1 MNTRRVDGRQEFL
14 DSGHTVCPLTQNWWG
29 QLVGTLV
36 DTLVGARGRISGH
49 VSGRASGHISGR
61 ICESIAGCSSWRDG
75 G

>member
-1 MNTRRVDGRQEFL
+1 MGI
-14 DSGHTVCPLTQNWWG
+14 
-29 QLVGTLV
+29 LV

-75 G
+75 GQRSQGTCGQAWHLSIEE